1 MSPKPASAPQHR
13 AAITLRNLTVA
24 YNRVPAV
31 HHISGSFPAGSL
43 TAVVG
48 PNGAGKSTLLKAITG
63 ALTADEGTIEI
74 TGIAPRHIA
83 YLPQRAQID
92 QTFPI
97 SIRDAVSLGLWRQA
111 GIAGGIEAPGEARIA
126 AALDSLGLAGL
137 GGRPIGSLSVGQFQ
151 RVLFARLMLQESALI
166 LLDEPFAG
174 LDMPTTADLMR
185 QIAAWHSEGR
195 TIVAVLHDLA
205 QVTQLFPQT
214 LLLSRGRAIWG
225 ATETVLT
232 AANLAAAGY
241 AVAPWSLAA
250 APRELLAAAGG
261 ER

>member
-1 MSPKPASAPQHR
+1 MTTLASAPLYR
-13 AAITLRNLTVA
+13 AAIKISNLTVA

-31 HHISGSFPAGSL
+31 HHLSGTFAAGSL

-63 ALTADEGTIEI
+63 SLKADEGAIEI
-74 TGIAPRHIA
+74 TGIEPRHIA

-97 SIRDAVSLGLWRQA
+97 SINDAVALGLWRQT
-111 GIAGGIEAPGEARIA
+111 GILGGVEPKGQHSVAKAL
-126 AALDSLGLAGL
+126 AALGLEGL
-137 GGRPIGSLSVGQFQ
+137 GDRTIGSLSAGQFQ
-151 RVLFARLMLQESALI
+151 RVLFARLLLQDSALI

-174 LDMPTTADLMR
+174 LDMPTTSDLMR
-185 QIAAWHSEGR
+185 QIAVWQTEGR

-205 QVTQLFPQT
+205 QVNQLFPQT
-214 LLLSRGRAIWG
+214 LLLARGKAVWG

-232 AANLAAAGY
+232 KTNLAAAGC
-241 AVAPWSLAA
+241 AVTPWANA
-250 APRELLAAAGG
+250 APVAMAGG
-261 ER
+261 QR

>member
-97 SIRDAVSLGLWRQA
+97 SIRDAV
-111 GIAGGIEAPGEARIA
+111 A
-126 AALDSLGLAGL
+126 ATVSC
-137 GGRPIGSLSVGQFQ
+137 RRFSS
-151 RVLFARLMLQESALI
+151 
-166 LLDEPFAG
+166 
-174 LDMPTTADLMR
+174 TTAR
-185 QIAAWHSEGR
+185 ASSQATPTPWP
-195 TIVAVLHDLA
+195 LA
-205 QVTQLFPQT
+205 
-214 LLLSRGRAIWG
+214 
-225 ATETVLT
+225 
-232 AANLAAAGY
+232 
-241 AVAPWSLAA
+241 
-250 APRELLAAAGG
+250 
-261 ER
+261 